1 MRTRAEAVR
10 NIAPEE
16 SNGTPLYLNID
27 QLDESQIGGARQ
39 LIPLS
44 ASLFIQDILF
54 YKGNSTHTC
63 TQQTYLNGM
72 LLSLA
77 VYKPSVQRVYI
88 CLDLSLFSVVSLS

>member
-1 MRTRAEAVR
+1 MRTRAEAVQ
-10 NIAPEE
+10 NVASVE

-27 QLDESQIGGARQ
+27 QLDESQIGVRK

-63 TQQTYLNGM
+63 TQQTYLNKM

-77 VYKPSVQRVYI
+77 VCKPSVQRVYI
-88 CLDLSLFSVVSLS
+88 CLVPSLFSAVTLS